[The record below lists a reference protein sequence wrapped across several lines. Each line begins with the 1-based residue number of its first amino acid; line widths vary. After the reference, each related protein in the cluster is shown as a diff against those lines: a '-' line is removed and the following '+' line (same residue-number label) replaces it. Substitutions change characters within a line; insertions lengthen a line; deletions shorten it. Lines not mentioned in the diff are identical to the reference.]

1 MASPAAGQQEPA
13 SERPKPFAPI
23 SESAQRV
30 RDSVTARVSAAFTTA
45 ALLLP
50 VDAVHEAVLRD
61 SITAAARAQLGAR
74 YRLGAESP
82 QRGFDC
88 SGLVRFVL
96 AALRIDVPRTARTQ
110 ALAGRALE
118 KDTAQLRPGD
128 LLTFGRGKRV
138 SHIGIYVGE
147 GRFIHAS
154 TSKRR
159 VVESKLTERGWF
171 GRHWLGAR
179 RVVASADSTSG

>member
-1 MASPAAGQQEPA
+1 MASPAAGQRDTIP
-13 SERPKPFAPI
+13 ERPKPFARI

-30 RDSVTARVSAAFTTA
+30 RDSVALRLGAALTIPS
-45 ALLLP
+45 LLLP
-50 VDAVHEAVLRD
+50 VSAEHEAVLRD

-74 YRLGAESP
+74 YRYGAESP

-96 AALRIDVPRTARTQ
+96 AALRIDLPRTARTQ
-110 ALAGRALE
+110 ALAGVAVD
-118 KDTAQLRPGD
+118 KDTTQLRPGD

-138 SHIGIYVGE
+138 THIGIYVGE

-159 VVESKLTERGWF
+159 VVESALTERGWF
-171 GRHWLGAR
+171 GRHWLGVR
-179 RVVASADSTSG
+179 RVVATTDATSG